1 MSGSDL
7 QKQLHDLQK
16 VLDIT
21 RSMAAETDVDALLRL
36 IVECGMELMDAE
48 RATIFLYDREQNQL
62 YSRIAAGVE
71 GLRIP
76 ADRGIAGATVRTDR
90 VIIVPD
96 AYADERFN
104 PEVDRTT
111 GYRTRSILSV
121 PLHDHEGGLVGVM
134 QVLNKR
140 EGTFE
145 SYDVTLAET
154 LGAQAGVAI
163 QRANL
168 IEHYLEKQQMERA
181 MRIAREIQQDLLPHS
196 APSIPGFDVAG
207 DSVPADETGGDTY
220 DFMPLADG
228 RWMITVAD
236 ASGHGIGPALVIAET
251 RAMLRAVSLGGADLR
266 DTLRTANRLLAADL
280 DGSRFVTCFLG
291 SLDPPASAIHYAS
304 AGHGPLL
311 FYDYQT
317 EQFRQVPGT
326 AMPLGVDDGTEYTQL
341 NTVRFEPGDFAIIPT
356 DGYFEA
362 ASPSG
367 EQFGIQRLMDLA
379 RRCCDISAERMIQNF
394 RKAVLD
400 FSGGKKQT
408 DDMTIVVIRR
418 NR

>member
-1 MSGSDL
+1 
-7 QKQLHDLQK
+7 
-16 VLDIT
+16 
-21 RSMAAETDVDALLRL
+21 
-36 IVECGMELMDAE
+36 
-48 RATIFLYDREQNQL
+48 
-62 YSRIAAGVE
+62 
-71 GLRIP
+71 
-76 ADRGIAGATVRTDR
+76 
-90 VIIVPD
+90 
-96 AYADERFN
+96 
-104 PEVDRTT
+104 
-111 GYRTRSILSV
+111 
-121 PLHDHEGGLVGVM
+121 M

-280 DGSRFVTCFLG
+280 NGSRFVTCFLG

-311 FYDYQT
+311 FYDYMT
-317 EQFRQVPGT
+317 ELFRQVPGT
-326 AMPLGVDDGTEYTQL
+326 AMPLGVDDATEYTQL

-367 EQFGIQRLMDLA
+367 EQFGVQRLMDLA

-400 FSGGKKQT
+400 FSGGKKQA

>member
-7 QKQLHDLQK
+7 QKQLHDLQR

-280 DGSRFVTCFLG
+280 NGSRFVTCFLG

-311 FYDYQT
+311 FYDYMT

-326 AMPLGVDDGTEYTQL
+326 AMPLGVDDATEYTQL

-367 EQFGIQRLMDLA
+367 EQFGVQRLMDLA

-400 FSGGKKQT
+400 FSGGKKQA